1 VTYQGAKQAFFNDQ
15 KENRY
20 HPEAADQAW
29 QETLAW
35 LEQHL
40 RG

>member
-20 HPEAADQAW
+20 HPEAADQAR